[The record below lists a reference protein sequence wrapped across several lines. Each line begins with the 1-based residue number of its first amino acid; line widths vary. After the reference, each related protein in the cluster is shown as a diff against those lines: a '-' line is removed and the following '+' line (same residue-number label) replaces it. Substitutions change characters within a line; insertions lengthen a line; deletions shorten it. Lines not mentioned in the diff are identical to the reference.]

1 MFKIVLKHWRLL
13 VLGIVSAGLLAV
25 SVFVFFIPKDYEFAI
40 FGGRGFR
47 GEGGAGND
55 LYDITLVNTY
65 DPEPNWYP
73 GEERGTANQ
82 PDIVGSSAVLIDKD
96 SGKILYE
103 KEAVKRMKIASL
115 TKIMTAVVVLEHTT
129 LQDTVYVTAKADSIG
144 ENTMAI
150 SEGEIYTVEE
160 LLYGLILHSGN
171 DAAYALAEHVA
182 KDSGTFVNWMNKK
195 AFELGL
201 KDSYFADPSGLDDS
215 TYSTPVDMARLT
227 RYALKNPDFKRIV
240 STLEIDLTSD
250 THKYLSLYNQTNLLN
265 TYPGVKGVKTGYTDE
280 AGLCL
285 VTYAENGGKNVIGV
299 VLSSND
305 RKGDMI
311 QMLDHGFSTLG
322 VVVDHGF

>member
-1 MFKIVLKHWRLL
+1 MFKIIVKHWKLL
-13 VLGIVSAGLLAV
+13 SLGLISTLLIAV
-25 SVFVFFIPKDYEFAI
+25 SVFVFFVPKNYDFVI

-47 GEGGAGND
+47 REENLDND
-55 LYDITLVNTY
+55 LYDITLVNLY

-73 GEERGTANQ
+73 GEEFGTADQ
-82 PDIVGSSAVLIDKD
+82 PNILGEGAVLVDMD

-103 KEAVKRMKIASL
+103 KDAVKRMKIASL
-115 TKIMTAVVVLEHTT
+115 TKIMTAVVVLEHTS
-129 LQDTVYVTAKADSIG
+129 LQDTVHISSNADSVG

-171 DAAYALAEHVA
+171 DAAYALAEHTA
-182 KDSGTFVNWMNKK
+182 KDSKTFVDWMNKK

-215 TYSTPVDMARLT
+215 TYSTAVDMIRLT

-240 STLEIDLTSD
+240 GTLEIDLSSD

-265 TYPGVKGVKTGYTDE
+265 TYPGVKGVKTGFTDE

-285 VTYAENGGKNVIGV
+285 VTYAENGGKSVIGI
-299 VLSSND
+299 VLSSGD

-311 QMLDHGFSTLG
+311 LMLDHGFSTLG
-322 VVVDHGF
+322 VNIDHEF